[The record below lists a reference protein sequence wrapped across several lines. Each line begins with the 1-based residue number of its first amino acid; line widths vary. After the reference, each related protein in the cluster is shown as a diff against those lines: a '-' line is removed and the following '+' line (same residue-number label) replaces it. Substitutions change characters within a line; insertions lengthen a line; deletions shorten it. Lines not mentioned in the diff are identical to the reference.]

1 MTQED
6 PMTEDAPI
14 EIHAPGVDTAEL
26 VEQLRQS
33 IAEKMRK
40 GLYCDPRVAH
50 AERLN
55 LRKLSADTDFLAFYL
70 DCLRDAV
77 TVDINDFAITEQRR
91 TFTSFWITLKKAIW
105 NLLKF
110 YTYRLWSQQ
119 NQINSL
125 LLSAVESLDMQ
136 YRSRLDALEARL
148 GKPESSPAQ
157 VSSGKPAG

>member
-1 MTQED
+1 
-6 PMTEDAPI
+6 MTEDAPI
-14 EIHAPGVDTAEL
+14 EINAPGIDTAEL
-26 VEQLRQS
+26 IEQLRHS
-33 IAEKMRK
+33 IAEKIRR
-40 GLYCDPRVAH
+40 GLYSDPRVAH

-77 TVDINDFAITEQRR
+77 TVDINDYAITEQRR
-91 TFTSFWITLKKAIW
+91 TLAPLWVTLKRAIW

-125 LLSAVESLDMQ
+125 LLSAVESLDTQ
-136 YRSRLDALEARL
+136 YRGRLETIEKRLNTSVIPPIPLETP
-148 GKPESSPAQ
+148 KP
-157 VSSGKPAG
+157 